1 MTPLYVLTFQDDTP
15 SMFLPTQDDPF
26 MPSLTKDVSPV
37 GTRDSYVFTPSPL
50 LMIPRTP
57 YVPTNQ
63 DDPPYLFPPKV
74 GQGRHK
80 GDHSE
85 WVMT

>member
-1 MTPLYVLTFQDDTP
+1 
-15 SMFLPTQDDPF
+15 
-26 MPSLTKDVSPV
+26 MPSLTKDVSAV
-37 GTRDSYVFTPSPL
+37 GTRD
-50 LMIPRTP
+50 P

-74 GQGRHK
+74 GQGRDK

-85 WVMT
+85 WVMTQRGSIRGQVIGGEGIEVGHPGWVKI